1 MASIREV
8 GLMAQLN
15 GVVAENRGPIRQFT
29 EGSLPDL
36 SGLIVDTRTAVDK
49 TTTILDS
56 IERNPTRFIFG
67 NETSE
72 GVKLR

>member
-1 MASIREV
+1 LWP
-8 GLMAQLN
+8 GLTALAQP
-15 GVVAENRGPIRQFT
+15 ERGRQET
-29 EGSLPDL
+29 RGS
-36 SGLIVDTRTAVDK
+36 LIVDTRTAVDK

-67 NETSE
+67 NKTSE